1 MWDGKDRRKGAD
13 WIDVSIN
20 VFNIVAWVVFV
31 IALVIFHYAR
41 PELEYVYYQYIS
53 EQVTVRTHWQSS
65 LKTWLLMTLYICAGI
80 SATTLVINK
89 FRLKRKSDRQRYGM
103 YMLVVVCIV
112 FIGVVS
118 V

>member
-1 MWDGKDRRKGAD
+1 MWDGVERRNGAD

-20 VFNIVAWVVFV
+20 VFNIVAWIVFV

-53 EQVTVRTHWQSS
+53 ENVSVRTHWQSE
-65 LKTWLLMTLYICAGI
+65 LKNWLLTTLYICTAI
-80 SATTLVINK
+80 SAITLVVNN

-103 YMLVVVCIV
+103 YMLTVVCIV